1 MLMAYQILSLVE
13 FIVIAGL
20 AVALIFY
27 KSYYDQK
34 RKNARA
40 LSALKTPEEK
50 AAYLLSELR

>member
-1 MLMAYQILSLVE
+1 MAYQILSLVE